1 MNKTTIILIIAL
13 GLGFGF
19 GVGIAIKRQ
28 TNTPIT
34 VIEPMA
40 PEAIRPTQDEAYA
53 AFRAANKAYPDAK
66 MKLGDCA
73 KNNNGLGV
81 LCVVEYSLMP
91 KFGNTHTAQV
101 LFAKNNGAWQ
111 AVLVD

>member
-1 MNKTTIILIIAL
+1 MKNYLVPMAIAFVV
-13 GLGFGF
+13 GCGMTY
-19 GVGIAIKRQ
+19 GVMISMQ
-28 TNTPIT
+28 NNTSVT
-34 VIEPMA
+34 LIEPMA
-40 PEAIRPTQDEAYA
+40 PEAVSPTQEEAQV

-81 LCVVEYSLMP
+81 ICVVEYSLMP
-91 KFGNTHTAQV
+91 KYGGMQSAQV

>member
-1 MNKTTIILIIAL
+1 MSNNSIVLIIAVVLAL
-13 GLGFGF
+13 GI
-19 GVGIAIKRQ
+19 GIGTATIMQ
-28 TNTPIT
+28 SNSSIT
-34 VIEPMA
+34 IIEPMA
-40 PEAIRPTQDEAYA
+40 PEAVSPTQEEAQV

-81 LCVVEYSLMP
+81 ICVVEYSLMP
-91 KFGNTHTAQV
+91 KYGGMQSAQV